1 MIWTTAPCSSVTE
14 GDPGGSL
21 LPQQRHHPRPGR
33 GGADPEGLHSH
44 QRQGPGSV
52 RLVSPPPPQL
62 SFSTFRFSY
71 YGAELTDYGKI
82 DKVVTMFNDLFGK
95 ERFEPATLVREFLSL
110 ISIL

>member
-1 MIWTTAPCSSVTE
+1 MST
-14 GDPGGSL
+14 
-21 LPQQRHHPRPGR
+21 
-33 GGADPEGLHSH
+33 
-44 QRQGPGSV
+44 
-52 RLVSPPPPQL
+52 
-62 SFSTFRFSY
+62 STFRFSY

>member
-1 MIWTTAPCSSVTE
+1 MIWTTAPCSTVTE

-52 RLVSPPPPQL
+52 RGQSSSAPTII
-62 SFSTFRFSY
+62 STFRFSY

>member
-1 MIWTTAPCSSVTE
+1 MTLEVLSYHSSATTHDLAEVEQIQKVSTPIN
-14 GDPGGSL
+14 
-21 LPQQRHHPRPGR
+21 
-33 GGADPEGLHSH
+33 
-44 QRQGPGSV
+44 V
-52 RLVSPPPPQL
+52 RALAAYVVSPPPPQL

-95 ERFEPATLVREFLSL
+95 ERFEPATLVRQFLSL